1 MSPEEKPLDFVFRW
15 KEGDALRDTGHD
27 SVSMEQDREE
37 ADSEGEL
44 EARGDDAPL
53 EGEGL
58 VGEGPTDDDLR
69 DESFQWSAEREAAL
83 EEAFAQTPEGTA
95 PAVQMQIQSII
106 GALQEGSLPRPRAEM
121 LLGEV
126 ENYLAGKV
134 KAEQRKV
141 PVAHPS
147 FVQSRADKLNA
158 LFSWQESVVA
168 LREYLENHDP
178 VQLKVAIYASEQAV
192 GLLDGALDMLL
203 AAEPEP
209 NDEEL
214 EGDDEDDPVEND
226 RSSAD

>member
-15 KEGDALRDTGHD
+15 KEGDSLRDTGRD
-27 SVSMEQDREE
+27 SVSMEEDREARE
-37 ADSEGEL
+37 DADSAGEL
-44 EARGDDAPL
+44 EARGEDVPL

-58 VGEGPTDDDLR
+58 AGEGPADEELR
-69 DESFQWSAEREAAL
+69 DESLQWSAEREAAL

-106 GALQEGSLPRPRAEM
+106 SALQEGSLPRPRAEM
-121 LLGEV
+121 LLSEV
-126 ENYLAGKV
+126 ESYLAGKV
-134 KAEQRKV
+134 KAEQHKI

-178 VQLKVAIYASEQAV
+178 VQLKVAIYAAEQAV
-192 GLLDGALDMLL
+192 GLLDGALDVLL
-203 AAEPEP
+203 AAEPGP
-209 NDEEL
+209 DQAEL
-214 EGDDEDDPVEND
+214 EDD
-226 RSSAD
+226 SIKI